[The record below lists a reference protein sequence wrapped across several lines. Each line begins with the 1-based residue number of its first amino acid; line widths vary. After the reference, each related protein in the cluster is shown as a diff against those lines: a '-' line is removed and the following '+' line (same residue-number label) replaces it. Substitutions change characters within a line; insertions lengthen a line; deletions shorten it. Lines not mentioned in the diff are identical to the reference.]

1 MSNLNVSFGNTST
14 KSFATGT
21 QVSSVYI
28 SGDTTIFTGDIYTV
42 QSINVTVTE
51 NFNLSAQDDN
61 HDIYEISYNFDI
73 TPSIILPDS
82 STISNGYKATL
93 VNTNFL
99 SIGVSVY
106 DETNDKI
113 SSWGLT
119 GITGNA
125 SSDGNSTWNT
135 TAATTFTL
143 PPHMAISLIYL
154 NNKWY
159 SSMN

>member
-1 MSNLNVSFGNTST
+1 MFIRYSIANNGRRKSSYSSCKIILYYCIMSNLNVSFGNTST

-119 GITGNA
+119 E
-125 SSDGNSTWNT
+125 
-135 TAATTFTL
+135 L
-143 PPHMAISLIYL
+143 Q
-154 NNKWY
+154 KCKQ
-159 SSMN
+159 

>member
-1 MSNLNVSFGNTST
+1 MNLALIFGTGSN
-14 KSFATGT
+14 KSLADGT
-21 QVSSVYI
+21 ELSRAYI
-28 SGDTTIFTGDIYTV
+28 SGDTTVIRGDIYTV
-42 QSINVTVTE
+42 QSISLTVTE

-73 TPSIILPDS
+73 TPSIVLPDS

-93 VNTNFL
+93 VNTNYL

>member
-1 MSNLNVSFGNTST
+1 MY
-14 KSFATGT
+14 KR
-21 QVSSVYI
+21 Q
-28 SGDTTIFTGDIYTV
+28 
-42 QSINVTVTE
+42 
-51 NFNLSAQDDN
+51 
-61 HDIYEISYNFDI
+61 
-73 TPSIILPDS
+73 LPDS

>member
-28 SGDTTIFTGDIYTV
+28 SGDTAVFTGDIYTV
-42 QSINVTVTE
+42 QSISVTVTE

-73 TPSIILPDS
+73 TPSIVLPDS

-93 VNTNFL
+93 VNTSYL
-99 SIGVSVY
+99 SVNVGVY
-106 DETNDKI
+106 DNTTEKI

-119 GITGNA
+119 GITGSA

-135 TAATTFTL
+135 TAATSFTL

-154 NNKWY
+154 DSKWY
-159 SSMN
+159 SSIN